1 MFLSTAILALRLL
14 CLAKKLLFTGSG
26 ALALPGKFFR
36 IMEFLPSELHAPSD
50 KPFIFN
56 ARGMAS
62 GMH

>member
-14 CLAKKLLFTGSG
+14 CLAKKLFTGSG

-36 IMEFLPSELHAPSD
+36 IMEFLPSELQAPSD

-62 GMH
+62 GMQ